1 MGIISNKL
9 EQEGFEI
16 KDLIRWIKPA
26 PMPRN
31 VNRRYVTDF
40 EFAVWATKKGSKW
53 TFNKPKDKP
62 YLIPKYNSSVPMG
75 NNRIHPTQKP
85 EKLID
90 EIISVHSNPG
100 DLIFDPF
107 SGSGTISFSANKNN
121 RNYIACEIDEKF
133 CQKSINRIKSYY
145 IRPAFNHLGN
155 KTRII
160 HDLISNFPKNN
171 IVNFV
176 EPFAGSGIVSISYD
190 TPDKYW
196 LNDNDSKLS
205 EILEYLLNNK
215 VNNVIND
222 IEKIIKDYNLP
233 TTEKKNYSKEY
244 KKLKD
249 DYNKSKKVSLLFVLV
264 LYGFNQQ
271 IRFNSKNEFNI
282 PVGKF
287 FWNDYHKDKIIN
299 FISKRANKNIET
311 QSRDFEEFVYEIK
324 RKYANQDNTLFYFDP
339 PYFLSNATYNSC
351 WKEEDEK
358 RLINCLQKL
367 TDEGYKWC
375 LSNIIES
382 KGRKNELLE
391 NFITK
396 NKSKINFQN
405 INNLNYHNSNYQRQ
419 QRNKKD
425 VEVIVWG
432 NYE

>member
-1 MGIISNKL
+1 M
-9 EQEGFEI
+9 
-16 KDLIRWIKPA
+16 
-26 PMPRN
+26 
-31 VNRRYVTDF
+31 
-40 EFAVWATKKGSKW
+40 
-53 TFNKPKDKP
+53 
-62 YLIPKYNSSVPMG
+62 
-75 NNRIHPTQKP
+75 
-85 EKLID
+85 
-90 EIISVHSNPG
+90 
-100 DLIFDPF
+100 
-107 SGSGTISFSANKNN
+107 
-121 RNYIACEIDEKF
+121 
-133 CQKSINRIKSYY
+133 
-145 IRPAFNHLGN
+145 
-155 KTRII
+155 
-160 HDLISNFPKNN
+160 
-171 IVNFV
+171 
-176 EPFAGSGIVSISYD
+176 SISYD

-287 FWNDYHKDKIIN
+287 FWNNYHKDKIIN
-299 FISKRANKNIET
+299 FISKRTNKNIET

-375 LSNIIES
+375 LSNVIEF